1 MSYVVA
7 LKLSNLGMTALRVP
21 LGDKS
26 GLALEK
32 RRKQSQDA
40 QLALV
45 LLTDL
50 AHNLLADF
58 HHQALSDSPFSD
70 FGPKRIVRDLLS
82 IPGLLTF
89 GDSQLQRIELWQ
101 NHPYAK
107 SMLSCL
113 QRLIE
118 TPTFCVK

>member
-1 MSYVVA
+1 MY
-7 LKLSNLGMTALRVP
+7 LP
-21 LGDKS
+21 
-26 GLALEK
+26 LALC
-32 RRKQSQDA
+32 QQYMMLL
-40 QLALV
+40 LALV

-118 TPTFCVK
+118 TPTGMPARFSFLR